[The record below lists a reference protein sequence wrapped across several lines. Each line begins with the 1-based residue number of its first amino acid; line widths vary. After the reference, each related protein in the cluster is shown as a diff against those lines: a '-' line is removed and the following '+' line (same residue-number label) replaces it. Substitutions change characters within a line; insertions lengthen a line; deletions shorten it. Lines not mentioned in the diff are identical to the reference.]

1 MSQQRQST
9 QGAQSSANQLLTLPG
24 YSNGLNDLGNV
35 KGPKRPWWRRRG
47 VIIGFVL
54 LVLVV
59 LVGGFVYAKMGSS
72 APTTYQYQQV
82 TQGDLA
88 LTVSATGPLQSPATY
103 NLGDGDG
110 QDQCYHCL

>member
-9 QGAQSSANQLLTLPG
+9 RGAQNSANQLLTLPG

-35 KGPKRPWWRRRG
+35 KGPKRPWWRRRR

-54 LVLVV
+54 LVLAV
-59 LVGGFVYAKMGSS
+59 LVGGFVYTKVDSR

-82 TQGDLA
+82 AQGDLA
-88 LTVSATGPLQSPATY
+88 LTVSAPGPLQRHSTY
-103 NLGDGDG
+103 N
-110 QDQCYHCL
+110 